1 MKETFNIA
9 QFVQTKMNTYKELT
23 PINRSNTY
31 RGQKIKLVSI
41 SMFFLVLIMYCQQIL
56 AQAAGGLEIV
66 NITKNTVIFSDD
78 FESGTIGGAPEASDP
93 KVGIWD
99 WNNTPVAEIG
109 GLENSKKMI
118 AAQGS
123 QYLKIARM
131 SSRVKLTAVGDDDAA
146 IESEEGDMIEI
157 RFSFFYESGYASIY
171 PGSIDGDSAQIT
183 FFPGGEVRIYGGA
196 DVGWNVLDQTYNE
209 GDWNQVV
216 IQYIND
222 SGEHSISVNGAEFE
236 TYEGVSSEDNGSG
249 GYVDGFRLQGDG
261 GGTVFFVD
269 AMEVINTTKNWIIFS
284 DDFESGIVGETPG
297 MDNPDMGTWD
307 WNGLSI
313 AEIAGTK
320 DTEKMT
326 AAEGSQY
333 VKIARLTGRPK
344 LTAIGD
350 LNASDAGEEGDTVEI
365 RFSFFF
371 KSGFASIYPRSGDG
385 DSAQIT
391 FFPDGEVR
399 IYGGGD
405 VGWNILDQSYTE
417 NQWNQVL
424 ILYINGSG
432 EYSISVNGAELET
445 YEGVSSEDNGRGGD
459 LDGLRFQGDGDGTV
473 FFLDGIPEVKQ
484 EPIKLNFVSFGGVA
498 FNAIE
503 GKEYEIQVSQDLKL
517 WNKLGEIKD
526 TSGDVEFIDPR
537 QPLIPFIRNFYRV
550 KLLN

>member
-1 MKETFNIA
+1 MKHLL
-9 QFVQTKMNTYKELT
+9 LT
-23 PINRSNTY
+23 TTAVF
-31 RGQKIKLVSI
+31 LLLSI
-41 SMFFLVLIMYCQQIL
+41 IPQQIL
-56 AQAAGGLEIV
+56 AQVSGSLEIV
-66 NITKNTVIFSDD
+66 NVTKDTVIFSDD
-78 FESGTIGGAPEASDP
+78 FESGTIGVAPEADDP
-93 KVGIWD
+93 KVGIWN
-99 WNNTPVAEIG
+99 WNDTPVTEIR
-109 GLENSKKMI
+109 GLDNTKKMI
-118 AAQGS
+118 AAEGS
-123 QYLKIARM
+123 HYLKVARM
-131 SSRVKLTAVGDDDAA
+131 SSRVMLTAVGDDDAA
-146 IESEEGDMIEI
+146 IESEEGDTVEI

-196 DVGWNVLDQTYNE
+196 DVGWNILDQTYNE
-209 GDWNQVV
+209 GDWNQVI

-236 TYEGVSSEDNGSG
+236 TYEGVSSQDNGSG

-261 GGTVFFVD
+261 GGTVFYVD
-269 AMEVINTTKNWIIFS
+269 AMEVINTTKNWVIFS

-307 WNGLSI
+307 WNSLSI
-313 AEIAGTK
+313 AEIQGA
-320 DTEKMT
+320 TETEQMT

-333 VKIARLTGRPK
+333 IKIARLTGRPK

-350 LNASDAGEEGDTVEI
+350 MEASDAGEEGDTVEI

-371 KSGFASIYPRSGDG
+371 ESGFASVYPRSGDG

-391 FFPDGEVR
+391 FFPDEEVR

-405 VGWNILDQSYTE
+405 VGWNILDQTYNE

-424 ILYINGSG
+424 IRYINGSG
-432 EYSISVNGAELET
+432 EYSISVNGAEFET
-445 YEGVSSEDNGRGGD
+445 YEGVSSEDNGMGGN

-484 EPIKLNFVSFGGVA
+484 EPIELNFVSFGGVA

-503 GKEYEIQVSQDLKL
+503 EKEFEIQVSNDLKQ
-517 WNKLGEIKD
+517 WNILGEIKE

-537 QPLIPFIRNFYRV
+537 QPLVPFRKNFYRV
-550 KLLN
+550 QVVN